1 LRCPTIPRASIICT
15 SESAVDASFGLAE
28 AKALITTHRAATL
41 AIAEAL
47 MIHRT
52 ESPQIDNIIAA
63 APEQARRADW
73 LNVLTKAAEFNAG
86 LES

>member
-1 LRCPTIPRASIICT
+1 
-15 SESAVDASFGLAE
+15 
-28 AKALITTHRAATL
+28 L